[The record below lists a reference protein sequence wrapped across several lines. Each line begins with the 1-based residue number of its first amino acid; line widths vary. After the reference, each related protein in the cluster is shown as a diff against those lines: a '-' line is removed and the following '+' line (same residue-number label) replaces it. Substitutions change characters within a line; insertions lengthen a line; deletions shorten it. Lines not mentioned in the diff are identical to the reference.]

1 MKNPAVIA
9 ATSSVEYTDWL
20 PEGEC
25 PVEVEEA
32 HDEENPPEDDHPDQQ
47 HHHHH
52 QQQSD
57 YYCIS

>member
-1 MKNPAVIA
+1 MEKPCCH
-9 ATSSVEYTDWL
+9 SSNTDWL
-20 PEGEC
+20 PEGEG

-32 HDEENPPEDDHPDQQ
+32 HDEEHPPEDDHPDQQ